1 MSAYKFDGAVALGG
15 AVICSRSET
24 LTTTD
29 KFTIKK
35 EFMLNQQLAEEELKR
50 IIRKFK
56 KPKLYS
62 ALVDYIWSADLE
74 DMQLISKFNK
84 GFQFL
89 LCVIYIFSKYAWV
102 SLLKDKI

>member
-1 MSAYKFDGAVALGG
+1 MIAYKFDGAVALGG
-15 AVICSRSET
+15 VVIFSRSET

-50 IIRKFK
+50 IIKKLK

-62 ALVDYIWSADLE
+62 ALVDYIWSADFE
-74 DMQLISKFNK
+74 DMKLISTFNK

-89 LCVIYIFSKYAWV
+89 LCVIYIFSKYALV